1 MWYVVYVKG
10 SQEDKVAQF
19 LQDNQINAFIPMKE
33 KFHRKEGKLIKVN
46 QVLFPNYIFIETT
59 DNYIDFS
66 EKFNQFKIRNKN
78 LIKQL
83 RYDLEGTPPLQEEE
97 INILEKLLGLNKIV
111 EVSLGFIEDD
121 KVVITDGPLMGFES
135 YITYINRHKREAK
148 LEIELLGSKREV
160 TVSLDILTKI

>member
-1 MWYVVYVKG
+1 
-10 SQEDKVAQF
+10 
-19 LQDNQINAFIPMKE
+19 
-33 KFHRKEGKLIKVN
+33 
-46 QVLFPNYIFIETT
+46 
-59 DNYIDFS
+59 IDFS